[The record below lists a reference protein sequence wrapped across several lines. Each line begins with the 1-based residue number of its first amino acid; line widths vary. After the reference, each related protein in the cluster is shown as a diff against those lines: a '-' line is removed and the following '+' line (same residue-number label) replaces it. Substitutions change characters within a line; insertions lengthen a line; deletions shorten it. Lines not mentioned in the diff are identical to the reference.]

1 VPAVVTASFTLPG
14 DALFQFGK
22 SGKTDI
28 LPGGHEKLAALAGTL
43 KIFSKIQ
50 MVKVVGHTDRLGS
63 DALNDRLSAER
74 AATVLAQLEALGV
87 KAVAASAQGVG
98 KREPVTSTC
107 GNKLARPALIACL
120 QPDRRVTIE
129 VSGLK

>member
-98 KREPVTSTC
+98 KREPVTRTC